1 MDNILKLNQLIEAVL
16 NDNVS
21 GLSLISEEEQK
32 QLKASEAIPAV
43 PYPKLQ
49 LNAKWGR
56 NPSGGLDVELFKLAG
71 LAGEG
76 TVRDRLQRLFDLVRC
91 DEDTCPTDVNEIIAR
106 LSVMEMFSSMMT
118 QFNASAK
125 GFLFE
130 NFMALVLK
138 GSQVAGTVIQ
148 DLEIMSGEETSAT
161 KRVSL
166 KLLKEKGPIKG
177 SIVNLHKSVMEDN
190 EPVIYII
197 GYKMADGER
206 VEIKYF
212 TIDQEFFTS
221 QQIADEGLTLQ
232 KIYQNYVE
240 SESKAKS
247 QFYLNSGVVH
257 NISSQNVI
265 GYVPI
270 YTSEQMIEKAN
281 ELTNKLNQPIF
292 EIYESLNLF
301 SQLLTKLYIEN
312 DHNAGGQARDA
323 FTRLSTAVS
332 QEQKLNESSK
342 QEGQTLFEMAGLDE
356 EEMAAFE
363 SLTINE
369 GIGGLISGMK
379 QFYDNIKTWGEE
391 KIISFLKKMGDAYV
405 DLMRNLRKK
414 RMIGKAKQRTEERAM
429 KLLLTKKH
437 IDLAIALFGAM
448 FKLAG
453 GYAIEALVKMP
464 EIINKFSNIL
474 TQLRG
479 GDVKAALQD
488 LFGDLGDLKDIIKG
502 ALEYSKDVNSSGFK
516 AFFGDY
522 SEFGGLAESN

>member
-1 MDNILKLNQLIEAVL
+1 MDNILKLNKLIEAVL

-21 GLSLISEEEQK
+21 GLSLVTEEEQK

-56 NPSGGLDVELFKLAG
+56 NPSGGLDVELFRLAG
-71 LAGEG
+71 LGQAG
-76 TVRDRLQRLFDLVRC
+76 TVTDRLQRLFDLVRC

-148 DLEIMSGEETSAT
+148 DLEIMTGEESKVN

-197 GYKMADGER
+197 GYKMVDGER

-212 TIDQEFFTS
+212 TIDKEFFTT
-221 QQIADEGLTLQ
+221 QEIADNGLTLL
-232 KIYQNYVE
+232 KVYQSYIE
-240 SESKAKS
+240 QESKSKS

-257 NISSQNVI
+257 KISSQNII

-270 YTSEQMIEKAN
+270 YTSEQMLEKAN
-281 ELTNKLNQPIF
+281 LLTGKLNQPIF

-312 DHNAGGQARDA
+312 DHSAGGQARDA

-363 SLTINE
+363 SLVINE

-379 QFYDNIKTWGEE
+379 QFYDNIKTWAEE
-391 KIISFLKKMGDAYV
+391 KITSFLKKMGEAYV
-405 DLMRNLRKK
+405 SLMNTLRNKGA
-414 RMIGKAKQRTEERAM
+414 INKARERNEIKAV
-429 KLLLTKKH
+429 KILLTNKH
-437 IDLAIALFGAM
+437 IDLAIAILGAM
-448 FKLAG
+448 FKIAG
-453 GYAIEALVKMP
+453 GYAIDKLVQTP

-474 TQLRG
+474 TQLQG
-479 GDVKAALQD
+479 GDVKAALHD
-488 LFGDLGDLKDIIKG
+488 LFGDLDDLKDIIKG
-502 ALEYSKDVNSSGFK
+502 AIEYSRDVNKKVSG
-516 AFFGDY
+516 ALFGDY

>member
-1 MDNILKLNQLIEAVL
+1 MDNILKLNKLIEAVL

-21 GLSLISEEEQK
+21 GLSLVTEEEQK

-76 TVRDRLQRLFDLVRC
+76 TVRDRLQKLFDLVRC
-91 DEDTCPTDVNEIIAR
+91 DEDTCPSDVNEIIAR
-106 LSVMEMFSSMMT
+106 LSIMEMFSSMMT

-148 DLEIMSGEETSAT
+148 DLEIMTGEETSAT

-166 KLLKEKGPIKG
+166 KLLKDKGTIKG

-190 EPVIYII
+190 EPVIYIV
-197 GYKMADGER
+197 GYKKADGNS

-212 TIDQEFFTS
+212 TIDKEFFTTYPLK
-221 QQIADEGLTLQ
+221 AETGLTLQ
-232 KIYQNYVE
+232 QVYQDYVADADN
-240 SESKAKS
+240 KKKS
-247 QFYLNSGVVH
+247 QFYINHGVLHKVT
-257 NISSQNVI
+257 SKNVI

-281 ELTNKLNQPIF
+281 QLTVKLNQPIF

-312 DHNAGGQARDA
+312 DHSAGGQARDA

-332 QEQKLNESSK
+332 QEQKLNES
-342 QEGQTLFEMAGLDE
+342 
-356 EEMAAFE
+356 
-363 SLTINE
+363 
-369 GIGGLISGMK
+369 
-379 QFYDNIKTWGEE
+379 
-391 KIISFLKKMGDAYV
+391 
-405 DLMRNLRKK
+405 
-414 RMIGKAKQRTEERAM
+414 
-429 KLLLTKKH
+429 
-437 IDLAIALFGAM
+437 
-448 FKLAG
+448 
-453 GYAIEALVKMP
+453 
-464 EIINKFSNIL
+464 
-474 TQLRG
+474 
-479 GDVKAALQD
+479 
-488 LFGDLGDLKDIIKG
+488 
-502 ALEYSKDVNSSGFK
+502 
-516 AFFGDY
+516 
-522 SEFGGLAESN
+522 